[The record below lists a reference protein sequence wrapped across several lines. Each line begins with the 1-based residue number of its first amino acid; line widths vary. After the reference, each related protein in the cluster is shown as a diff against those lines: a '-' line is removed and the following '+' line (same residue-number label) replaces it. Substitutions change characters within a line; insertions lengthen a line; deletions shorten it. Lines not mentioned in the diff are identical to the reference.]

1 MSKIFE
7 TRWITKYAL
16 SANIQQAEMS
26 QYRAGGLWYA
36 KDGVGREGFNEKE
49 CFATLEEARD
59 NAEERRTKKI
69 ASLKKQIARLEKME
83 F

>member
-26 QYRAGGLWYA
+26 QYRAGGHWYA
-36 KDGVGREGFNEKE
+36 KDGVGFDEKE